1 MREYGW
7 TQQRADSML
16 ALVAMA
22 WGSSYLLMKIGLD
35 GILPFCIIALRFGI
49 AFIAVSLLFFKKFKK
64 TTKRVMMKGAVLGL
78 FLFGLFAF
86 LMHGLQT
93 TSASNGGFLTS
104 TTVVLVPI
112 FHAVIK
118 KKMPDHQNVL
128 SILLTM
134 TGICLLT
141 LQQSLVFHSGDILC
155 LAGAAVYAVQILLT
169 DKFAQEEDGMLLGIW
184 QLGFAA
190 LYGVICT
197 FMFETPTLPSSGFPV
212 DCNFGPGICM
222 QRLWIRDAANG
233 TEVYNTG
240 TYRPFVCTGTGFFS
254 GILIHFPA

>member
-35 GILPFCIIALRFGI
+35 GIPPFCIIALRFGI

-93 TSASNGGFLTS
+93 TSASNGGSPECFEYS
-104 TTVVLVPI
+104 ADDDR
-112 FHAVIK
+112 H
-118 KKMPDHQNVL
+118 L
-128 SILLTM
+128 SA
-134 TGICLLT
+134 
-141 LQQSLVFHSGDILC
+141 DP
-155 LAGAAVYAVQILLT
+155 AAVT
-169 DKFAQEEDGMLLGIW
+169 
-184 QLGFAA
+184 
-190 LYGVICT
+190 GV
-197 FMFETPTLPSSGFPV
+197 P
-212 DCNFGPGICM
+212 
-222 QRLWIRDAANG
+222 QR
-233 TEVYNTG
+233 
-240 TYRPFVCTGTGFFS
+240 
-254 GILIHFPA
+254 

>member
-35 GILPFCIIALRFGI
+35 GIPPFCIIALRFGI

-128 SILLTM
+128 SILQRCM
-134 TGICLLT
+134 V
-141 LQQSLVFHSGDILC
+141 SFAHLC
-155 LAGAAVYAVQILLT
+155 LKHRHCRQVV
-169 DKFAQEEDGMLLGIW
+169 
-184 QLGFAA
+184 
-190 LYGVICT
+190 
-197 FMFETPTLPSSGFPV
+197 SSGLQFWAWH
-212 DCNFGPGICM
+212 
-222 QRLWIRDAANG
+222 LYAA
-233 TEVYNTG
+233 
-240 TYRPFVCTGTGFFS
+240 PLDS
-254 GILIHFPA
+254 